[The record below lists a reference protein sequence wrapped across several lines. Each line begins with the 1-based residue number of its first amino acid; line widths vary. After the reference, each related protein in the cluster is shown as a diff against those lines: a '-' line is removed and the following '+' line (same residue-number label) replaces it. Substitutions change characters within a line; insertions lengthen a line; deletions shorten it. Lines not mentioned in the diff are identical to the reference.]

1 MAILGIYVRFLGCTW
16 ALGRRHWAF
25 WNLCESHLG
34 HFDYFWYLVAHGRYR
49 NLQSGGR
56 WVRTHTCLGDFF
68 QPTYRSEVC
77 SYNLQP
83 NLPTIFPTK
92 SFASLFWKLLLRS
105 LLWPLGCHQ
114 ANQFIATQTPAGN
127 GTVTRKWWWKV
138 RESPQ
143 NDRNIQVKDL

>member
-1 MAILGIYVRFLGCTW
+1 M
-16 ALGRRHWAF
+16 
-25 WNLCESHLG
+25 
-34 HFDYFWYLVAHGRYR
+34 AHGSDR

-92 SFASLFWKLLLRS
+92 SLAVISLFVLE
-105 LLWPLGCHQ
+105 
-114 ANQFIATQTPAGN
+114 IAVGVIALAFRLSSGKSIYSDQTPARKRNRHPLN
-127 GTVTRKWWWKV
+127 GG
-138 RESPQ
+138 E
-143 NDRNIQVKDL
+143 N